1 MQTLHAKTFHVVF
14 GASGPVGTAVVQ
26 ELVQRGL
33 PVRAIQRSGRSNFAT
48 DQVEIM
54 PADVL
59 DAEQT
64 LHAVQG
70 ATHVYL
76 SVGLPYRTVQWQR
89 EWPVV
94 MGNVISACAQ
104 VGAKLI
110 FLDNIYMYGP
120 APLANPFTE
129 EHLQEPTSKKGAVR
143 KQITDMLLQAHQA
156 ERVQAV
162 IGRSADFYGP
172 SVNSILYISFLQ
184 NILKGKSP
192 QTIVKLDVLHT
203 FAHTSD
209 NGRALVE
216 LALDEATYGQVWHL
230 PVSRPVTSVEV
241 NELFNRELG
250 TTFKLSRIPPL
261 MLSLLGLFIPPL
273 KEIKEMLYQFES
285 PYIMSD
291 VKFRKHFP
299 EFQVTRFEDGIT
311 EMVQFFKGEK

>member
-1 MQTLHAKTFHVVF
+1 MQKLHVVF

-26 ELVQRGL
+26 ELAQRGL

-59 DAEQT
+59 NPEQT
-64 LHAVQG
+64 LNAVQG

-94 MGNVISACAQ
+94 MENVISACAQ

-129 EHLQEPTSKKGAVR
+129 SHSQQPTSKKGAVR
-143 KQITDMLLQAHQA
+143 KQIADTLLQAHQTG
-156 ERVQAV
+156 RVQAV

-172 SVNSILYISFLQ
+172 SLNSILYISFLQ
-184 NILKGKSP
+184 NMLKGKSP
-192 QTIVKLDVLHT
+192 QTIGKLDMPHT
-203 FAHTSD
+203 FANTTD

-216 LALDEATYGQVWHL
+216 LALDETTYGEVWHL
-230 PVSRPVTSVEV
+230 PVSRSVTMLEV
-241 NELFNRELG
+241 NEFFNKQLG

-261 MLSLLGLFIPPL
+261 MLSLLGVFIPPL

-291 VKFRKHFP
+291 VKFRKYFP
-299 EFQVTRFEDGIT
+299 EFQVTRFEDGIQD
-311 EMVQFFKGEK
+311 MVHFFKGRKS

>member
-1 MQTLHAKTFHVVF
+1 MQTLHVVF

-26 ELVQRGL
+26 ELAQRGL
-33 PVRAIQRSGRSNFAT
+33 HVRAIQRSNRSHFAT

-54 PADVL
+54 TADAL

-76 SVGLPYRTVQWQR
+76 SIGLQYRTVQWLR

-94 MGNVISACAQ
+94 MANVIAACAQ
-104 VGAKLI
+104 VEAKLI

-120 APLANPFTE
+120 APLANPFSE
-129 EHLQEPTSKKGAVR
+129 EHSQQPISKKGAVR
-143 KQITDMLLQAHQA
+143 KQIADMLIKAHQDG
-156 ERVQAV
+156 RVKAV

-184 NILKGKSP
+184 NILRGKSP
-192 QTIVKLDVLHT
+192 QTIGRLDMPHT

-216 LALDEATYGQVWHL
+216 LALDDVTYGQVWHL
-230 PVSRPVTSVEV
+230 PVSRPVTLLEV

-250 TTFKLSRIPPL
+250 TNYKLASLPPL
-261 MLSLLGLFIPPL
+261 MFSLLGLLIPPL
-273 KEIKEMLYQFES
+273 KEVKEMLYQFEA

-291 VKFRKHFP
+291 AKFRKHFP
-299 EFQVTRFEDGIT
+299 EFQVTRLEDGIR
-311 EMVQFFKGEK
+311 EMVQFFKERK

>member
-1 MQTLHAKTFHVVF
+1 MQKVHVVF
-14 GASGPVGTAVVQ
+14 GSSGPVGTAVVQ
-26 ELVQRGL
+26 DLVQRGL

-48 DQVEIM
+48 EQVEIM
-54 PADVL
+54 PANVL
-59 DAEQT
+59 DVEQT

-70 ATHVYL
+70 AAHVYL

-94 MGNVISACAQ
+94 MENMISACAQ

-129 EHLQEPTSKKGAVR
+129 SHSQQPTSKKGVVR
-143 KQITDMLLQAHQA
+143 KQIADMLLQAHQTG
-156 ERVQAV
+156 RVQAV

-184 NILKGKSP
+184 NMLNGKSP
-192 QTIVKLDVLHT
+192 QTIGKLDVPHT

-216 LALDEATYGQVWHL
+216 LALDETTYGEVWHL
-230 PVSRPVTSVEV
+230 PVSRPVTALEA
-241 NELFNRELG
+241 NELFNNELCK
-250 TTFKLSRIPPL
+250 TFKLSQLSPL
-261 MLSLLGLFIPPL
+261 MLSLLGLFIPPI

-285 PYIMSD
+285 PYMMSD
-291 VKFRKHFP
+291 AKFRAHFP
-299 EFQVTRFEDGIT
+299 DFQVTRLEAGMQ
-311 EMVQFFKGEK
+311 EMVHFFKGRNGDV